1 MPHHGHDPEDG
12 EEIPFPHEPSHFQP
26 KLRNDPRPMSNENKK
41 SDEKKKPGLGLKET
55 VTIVGV
61 IAAAHLGYDVYDR
74 EFRTPP
80 PSLVQQYESLVRS
93 NQASWDALVKIKGMT
108 PPAVRNAK

>member
-1 MPHHGHDPEDG
+1 MSHPDHDPEDG
-12 EEIPFPHEPSHFQP
+12 EEIPLPHEPSHFQP
-26 KLRNDPRPMSNENKK
+26 KPRNDRRPMSNENKK
-41 SDEKKKPGLGLKET
+41 PDEKKKPGLGLKET

-80 PSLVQQYESLVRS
+80 PTLVQQYENLVRT
-93 NQASWDALVKIKGMT
+93 NQATWDALVKIKGMT
-108 PPAVRNAK
+108 PPAVKNAR